1 MLLLLIAQSKT
12 LAAYTCIFFFC
23 IFRAA
28 VMYIIVLWVS
38 FFTIFSIFFTLES
51 STALTDTLYL
61 FCVRFGLVAGQDS
74 RAAVGYESFL
84 GICPRIKL

>member
-12 LAAYTCIFFFC
+12 LAAYTCIFFLHVSSQLC
-23 IFRAA
+23 
-28 VMYIIVLWVS
+28 IIVLWVS
-38 FFTIFSIFFTLES
+38 FFHNFFDFFTIRVVNCA
-51 STALTDTLYL
+51 TLTDILYL

-74 RAAVGYESFL
+74 RVAVGYESFL